1 MGRFMNH
8 KKWMAVIALAVT
20 ALILTHLPV
29 SEADAA
35 ASASDFQTQGSTLV
49 KYRGTE
55 ERVTIPD
62 TVEVVGES
70 AFENNQK
77 VQFVVIPKSVKRLD
91 AYVFWGCN
99 NLEEVVLGKGLTAVD
114 EYSFAGC
121 TGLKQITIPENIQSI
136 DAQAFAGCVNL
147 TDIYIPATVTGIA
160 EDAFLNCDNVT
171 IHADEGSVAA
181 QFAQKL
187 AEQKN
192 RDPLVTAAP
201 VQTPTAVSRPDT
213 QATTEPVSTATPAP
227 VATPVPGNVLGST
240 IIVGNHALVMVHP
253 GEEKVQQGYTEPEA
267 GQETGEEQD
276 ITAETE
282 NGKIPEWMYYRNQSV
297 SAVTIPEGTT
307 EIGRFA
313 FSRSSLRTVTIPEG
327 VTVIDYAAFY
337 HCDNLDNV
345 ILPDTVNTV
354 GAKAFTHTGWLDD
367 FEENSMDDFLISG
380 DILVAYKGNLPEVV
394 IPDGVRVIAEE
405 AFRNHTELKKVHLP
419 ASVTDIGNDA
429 FPEGIEIINEYWGDL
444 TDTRNRNRHK
454 ID

>member
-1 MGRFMNH
+1 MNH

-419 ASVTDIGNDA
+419 ASVTNIGNDA
-429 FPEGIEIINEYWGDL
+429 FPEGIEIINE
-444 TDTRNRNRHK
+444 
-454 ID
+454 

>member
-227 VATPVPGNVLGST
+227 AATPVPGNVLGST

-282 NGKIPEWMYYRNQSV
+282 NGKVPEWMYYRNQSV
-297 SAVTIPEGTT
+297 GAVTIPEGTT

-354 GAKAFTHTGWLDD
+354 GAKAFTHTGWMDD

-429 FPEGIEIINEYWGDL
+429 FPEGIEIINE
-444 TDTRNRNRHK
+444 
-454 ID
+454 

>member
-1 MGRFMNH
+1 MNH

-297 SAVTIPEGTT
+297 GAVTIPEGTT

-345 ILPDTVNTV
+345 VLPDTVNTV

-429 FPEGIEIINEYWGDL
+429 FPEGIEIINE
-444 TDTRNRNRHK
+444 
-454 ID
+454 

>member
-187 AEQKN
+187 AEQKS

-354 GAKAFTHTGWLDD
+354 GAKAFTHTGWMDD

-429 FPEGIEIINEYWGDL
+429 FPEGIEIINE
-444 TDTRNRNRHK
+444 
-454 ID
+454 

>member
-77 VQFVVIPKSVKRLD
+77 VQFVVIPKSVKCLD

-429 FPEGIEIINEYWGDL
+429 FPEGIEIINE
-444 TDTRNRNRHK
+444 
-454 ID
+454 

>member
-136 DAQAFAGCVNL
+136 DAQAFAGCINL

-354 GAKAFTHTGWLDD
+354 GAKAFTHTGWMDD

-429 FPEGIEIINEYWGDL
+429 FPEGIEIINE
-444 TDTRNRNRHK
+444 
-454 ID
+454 

>member
-99 NLEEVVLGKGLTAVD
+99 NLEEVVLGKDLTAVD

-147 TDIYIPATVTGIA
+147 TDIYIPSTVTGIA

-171 IHADEGSVAA
+171 IHADKGSVAA
-181 QFAQKL
+181 QFSQKL

-201 VQTPTAVSRPDT
+201 VQTPTAVSRPYT

-227 VATPVPGNVLGST
+227 AATPVPGNVLGST

-253 GEEKVQQGYTEPEA
+253 GEEKVQQGYMEPEA

-282 NGKIPEWMYYRNQSV
+282 NGKVPEWMYYRDQAV

-313 FSRSSLRTVTIPEG
+313 FSRSSLRTITIPEG
-327 VTVIDYAAFY
+327 VTTIDYAAFY

-345 ILPDTVNTV
+345 VLPDTVNTV

-429 FPEGIEIINEYWGDL
+429 FPEGIEIINE
-444 TDTRNRNRHK
+444 
-454 ID
+454 

>member
-1 MGRFMNH
+1 MNH

-181 QFAQKL
+181 QFSQKL
-187 AEQKN
+187 AEQKK

-345 ILPDTVNTV
+345 VLPDTVNTV

-394 IPDGVRVIAEE
+394 IPNGVRVIAEE

-429 FPEGIEIINEYWGDL
+429 FPEGIEIINE
-444 TDTRNRNRHK
+444 
-454 ID
+454 

>member
-1 MGRFMNH
+1 MNH

-181 QFAQKL
+181 QFSQKL

-240 IIVGNHALVMVHP
+240 IVVGNHALVMVHP

-345 ILPDTVNTV
+345 VLPDTVNTV

-394 IPDGVRVIAEE
+394 IPNGVRVIAEE

-429 FPEGIEIINEYWGDL
+429 FPEGIEIINE
-444 TDTRNRNRHK
+444 
-454 ID
+454 

>member
-121 TGLKQITIPENIQSI
+121 TGLKQITIPENVQSI
-136 DAQAFAGCVNL
+136 DAQAFAGCINL

-181 QFAQKL
+181 QFSQKL

-213 QATTEPVSTATPAP
+213 QATTEPVSTTTPAP

-327 VTVIDYAAFY
+327 VTTIDYAAFY

-354 GAKAFTHTGWLDD
+354 GAKAFTHTGWMDD

-429 FPEGIEIINEYWGDL
+429 FPEGIEIINE
-444 TDTRNRNRHK
+444 
-454 ID
+454 

>member
-121 TGLKQITIPENIQSI
+121 TGLKQITIPENVQSI
-136 DAQAFAGCVNL
+136 DAQAFAGCINL

-181 QFAQKL
+181 QFSQKL

-213 QATTEPVSTATPAP
+213 QATTEPVSTTTPAP

-240 IIVGNHALVMVHP
+240 IVVGNHALVMVHP

-380 DILVAYKGNLPEVV
+380 DILVTYKGNLPEVV

-429 FPEGIEIINEYWGDL
+429 FPEGIEIINE
-444 TDTRNRNRHK
+444 
-454 ID
+454 

>member
-121 TGLKQITIPENIQSI
+121 TGLKQISIPENVQSI
-136 DAQAFAGCVNL
+136 DAQAFAGCINL

-181 QFAQKL
+181 QFSQKL

-213 QATTEPVSTATPAP
+213 QATTEPVSTTTPAP

-240 IIVGNHALVMVHP
+240 IVVGNHALVMVHP

-380 DILVAYKGNLPEVV
+380 DILVAYKGNLPEIV

-429 FPEGIEIINEYWGDL
+429 FPEGIEIINE
-444 TDTRNRNRHK
+444 
-454 ID
+454 

>member
-1 MGRFMNH
+1 MNH

-187 AEQKN
+187 AEQKK

-354 GAKAFTHTGWLDD
+354 GAKAFTHTGWMDD

-429 FPEGIEIINEYWGDL
+429 FPEGIEIINE
-444 TDTRNRNRHK
+444 
-454 ID
+454 

>member
-213 QATTEPVSTATPAP
+213 QATTEPVSTTTPAP

-240 IIVGNHALVMVHP
+240 IVVGNHALVMVHP

-405 AFRNHTELKKVHLP
+405 AFRNHTDLKKVHLP

-429 FPEGIEIINEYWGDL
+429 FPEGIEIINE
-444 TDTRNRNRHK
+444 
-454 ID
+454 

>member
-1 MGRFMNH
+1 MNH
-8 KKWMAVIALAVT
+8 KKWLVVIALAAT

-187 AEQKN
+187 AEQKS

-201 VQTPTAVSRPDT
+201 VQTPTAVSGPDT

-227 VATPVPGNVLGST
+227 AATPVPGNVLGST

-282 NGKIPEWMYYRNQSV
+282 NGKVPEWMYYRNQSV
-297 SAVTIPEGTT
+297 GAVTIPEGTT

-345 ILPDTVNTV
+345 VLPDTVTTV
-354 GAKAFTHTGWLDD
+354 GAKAFTHTGWLNH

-380 DILVAYKGNLPEVV
+380 DILIAYKGNLPEVV

-429 FPEGIEIINEYWGDL
+429 FPEGIEIINE
-444 TDTRNRNRHK
+444 
-454 ID
+454 

>member
-327 VTVIDYAAFY
+327 VTTIDYAAFY
-337 HCDNLDNV
+337 HCDNLDKV

-429 FPEGIEIINEYWGDL
+429 FPEGIEIINE
-444 TDTRNRNRHK
+444 
-454 ID
+454 

>member
-1 MGRFMNH
+1 M
-8 KKWMAVIALAVT
+8 
-20 ALILTHLPV
+20 
-29 SEADAA
+29 
-35 ASASDFQTQGSTLV
+35 
-49 KYRGTE
+49 
-55 ERVTIPD
+55 
-62 TVEVVGES
+62 
-70 AFENNQK
+70 
-77 VQFVVIPKSVKRLD
+77 
-91 AYVFWGCN
+91 
-99 NLEEVVLGKGLTAVD
+99 
-114 EYSFAGC
+114 
-121 TGLKQITIPENIQSI
+121 
-136 DAQAFAGCVNL
+136 
-147 TDIYIPATVTGIA
+147 TGIA

-327 VTVIDYAAFY
+327 VTTIDYAAFY

-354 GAKAFTHTGWLDD
+354 GAKAFTHTGWMDD

-429 FPEGIEIINEYWGDL
+429 FPEGIEIINE
-444 TDTRNRNRHK
+444 
-454 ID
+454 

>member
-121 TGLKQITIPENIQSI
+121 TGLKQITIPENVQSI

-181 QFAQKL
+181 QFSQKL

-192 RDPLVTAAP
+192 RDPLVTVAP

-429 FPEGIEIINEYWGDL
+429 FPEGIEIINE
-444 TDTRNRNRHK
+444 
-454 ID
+454 

>member
-1 MGRFMNH
+1 MNH

-121 TGLKQITIPENIQSI
+121 TGLKQITIPENVQSI

-147 TDIYIPATVTGIA
+147 TDIYIPATVTVIA

-394 IPDGVRVIAEE
+394 IPNGVRVIAEE

-429 FPEGIEIINEYWGDL
+429 FPEGIEIINE
-444 TDTRNRNRHK
+444 
-454 ID
+454 

>member
-121 TGLKQITIPENIQSI
+121 TGLKQITIPENVQSI
-136 DAQAFAGCVNL
+136 DAQAFAGCINL

-181 QFAQKL
+181 QFSQKL
-187 AEQKN
+187 AEQKK

-282 NGKIPEWMYYRNQSV
+282 NGEIPEWMYYRNQSV

-429 FPEGIEIINEYWGDL
+429 FPEGIEIINE
-444 TDTRNRNRHK
+444 
-454 ID
+454 

>member
-121 TGLKQITIPENIQSI
+121 TGLKQITIPENVQSI

-181 QFAQKL
+181 QFSQKL

-227 VATPVPGNVLGST
+227 VATPVRGNVLGST

-429 FPEGIEIINEYWGDL
+429 FPEGIEIINE
-444 TDTRNRNRHK
+444 
-454 ID
+454 

>member
-1 MGRFMNH
+1 MNH

-77 VQFVVIPKSVKRLD
+77 VQFVVISKSVKRLD

-227 VATPVPGNVLGST
+227 AATPVPGNVLGST

-282 NGKIPEWMYYRNQSV
+282 NGKVPEWMYYRNQSV

-345 ILPDTVNTV
+345 VLPDTVNTV

-419 ASVTDIGNDA
+419 ASVMDIGNDA
-429 FPEGIEIINEYWGDL
+429 FPEGIEIINE
-444 TDTRNRNRHK
+444 
-454 ID
+454 

>member
-1 MGRFMNH
+1 MNH

-77 VQFVVIPKSVKRLD
+77 VQFVVISKSVKRLD

-121 TGLKQITIPENIQSI
+121 TGLKQITIPENVQSI
-136 DAQAFAGCVNL
+136 DAQAFAGCINL

-181 QFAQKL
+181 QFA

-213 QATTEPVSTATPAP
+213 QATAEPVSTATPAP

-327 VTVIDYAAFY
+327 VTTIDYAAFY

-354 GAKAFTHTGWLDD
+354 GAKAFTHTGWMDD

-429 FPEGIEIINEYWGDL
+429 FPEGIEIINE
-444 TDTRNRNRHK
+444 
-454 ID
+454 

>member
-1 MGRFMNH
+1 MNH

-99 NLEEVVLGKGLTAVD
+99 NLEDVVLGKGLTTVD

-282 NGKIPEWMYYRNQSV
+282 NGKVPEWMYYRNQSV

-354 GAKAFTHTGWLDD
+354 GAKAFTHTGWMDD

-429 FPEGIEIINEYWGDL
+429 FPEGIEIINE
-444 TDTRNRNRHK
+444 
-454 ID
+454 

>member
-1 MGRFMNH
+1 MNH

-181 QFAQKL
+181 QFSQKL

-240 IIVGNHALVMVHP
+240 IVVGNHALVMVHP

-429 FPEGIEIINEYWGDL
+429 FPEGIEIINE
-444 TDTRNRNRHK
+444 
-454 ID
+454 

>member
-1 MGRFMNH
+1 M
-8 KKWMAVIALAVT
+8 
-20 ALILTHLPV
+20 
-29 SEADAA
+29 
-35 ASASDFQTQGSTLV
+35 
-49 KYRGTE
+49 
-55 ERVTIPD
+55 
-62 TVEVVGES
+62 EVVGES

-253 GEEKVQQGYTEPEA
+253 GEEKYSRGIRNRKRDKRPVKNRISQLRQR
-267 GQETGEEQD
+267 
-276 ITAETE
+276 TARFR
-282 NGKIPEWMYYRNQSV
+282 NGCIIVTSL
-297 SAVTIPEGTT
+297 SAQL
-307 EIGRFA
+307 R
-313 FSRSSLRTVTIPEG
+313 SRKVLQRSDVLL
-327 VTVIDYAAFY
+327 F
-337 HCDNLDNV
+337 
-345 ILPDTVNTV
+345 
-354 GAKAFTHTGWLDD
+354 
-367 FEENSMDDFLISG
+367 
-380 DILVAYKGNLPEVV
+380 PEVLSG
-394 IPDGVRVIAEE
+394 PLR
-405 AFRNHTELKKVHLP
+405 FRKV
-419 ASVTDIGNDA
+419 
-429 FPEGIEIINEYWGDL
+429 
-444 TDTRNRNRHK
+444 
-454 ID
+454 

>member
-1 MGRFMNH
+1 MNH
-8 KKWMAVIALAVT
+8 KKRMAVIALAVT

-121 TGLKQITIPENIQSI
+121 TGLKQITIPENVQSI
-136 DAQAFAGCVNL
+136 DAQAFAGCINL

-181 QFAQKL
+181 QFSQKL

-213 QATTEPVSTATPAP
+213 QATTEPVSTTTPAP

-240 IIVGNHALVMVHP
+240 IVVGNHALVMVHP

-429 FPEGIEIINEYWGDL
+429 FPEGIEIINE
-444 TDTRNRNRHK
+444 
-454 ID
+454 

>member
-1 MGRFMNH
+1 MNH

-121 TGLKQITIPENIQSI
+121 TGLKQITIPENVQSI
-136 DAQAFAGCVNL
+136 DAQAFAGCINL
-147 TDIYIPATVTGIA
+147 TDIYIPVTVTGIA

-181 QFAQKL
+181 QFSQKL

-213 QATTEPVSTATPAP
+213 QATTEPVSTTTPAP

-240 IIVGNHALVMVHP
+240 IVVGNHALVMVHP

-354 GAKAFTHTGWLDD
+354 GAKAFTHTGWMDD

-429 FPEGIEIINEYWGDL
+429 FPEGIEIINE
-444 TDTRNRNRHK
+444 
-454 ID
+454 

>member
-1 MGRFMNH
+1 MNH

-99 NLEEVVLGKGLTAVD
+99 NLEEVVLGKGLTTVD

-227 VATPVPGNVLGST
+227 AATPVPGNVLGST

-313 FSRSSLRTVTIPEG
+313 FSRSSLRTVTISEG
-327 VTVIDYAAFY
+327 VTTIDYAAFY

-354 GAKAFTHTGWLDD
+354 GAKAFTHTGWMDD

-429 FPEGIEIINEYWGDL
+429 FPEGIEIINE
-444 TDTRNRNRHK
+444 
-454 ID
+454 

>member
-192 RDPLVTAAP
+192 RVPLVTAAP

-213 QATTEPVSTATPAP
+213 QATAEPVSTATPAP

-327 VTVIDYAAFY
+327 VTTIDYAAFY

-354 GAKAFTHTGWLDD
+354 VAKAFTHTGWMDD

-380 DILVAYKGNLPEVV
+380 DILVAYKGDLPEVV
-394 IPDGVRVIAEE
+394 IPNGVRVIAEE

-429 FPEGIEIINEYWGDL
+429 FPEGIEIINE
-444 TDTRNRNRHK
+444 
-454 ID
+454 

>member
-1 MGRFMNH
+1 MNH

-213 QATTEPVSTATPAP
+213 HATTEPVSTATPAP

-327 VTVIDYAAFY
+327 VTTIDYAAFY

-354 GAKAFTHTGWLDD
+354 GAKAFTHTGWMDD

-429 FPEGIEIINEYWGDL
+429 FPEGIEIINE
-444 TDTRNRNRHK
+444 
-454 ID
+454 

>member
-1 MGRFMNH
+1 MNH

-354 GAKAFTHTGWLDD
+354 GAKAFTHTGWMDD
-367 FEENSMDDFLISG
+367 FEENSMGDFLISG

-429 FPEGIEIINEYWGDL
+429 FPEGIEIINE
-444 TDTRNRNRHK
+444 
-454 ID
+454 

>member
-1 MGRFMNH
+1 MNH

-77 VQFVVIPKSVKRLD
+77 VQFVVIPKSVKRLE

-282 NGKIPEWMYYRNQSV
+282 NGKVPEWMYYRNQSV

-429 FPEGIEIINEYWGDL
+429 FPEGIEIINE
-444 TDTRNRNRHK
+444 
-454 ID
+454 

>member
-1 MGRFMNH
+1 MNH

-121 TGLKQITIPENIQSI
+121 TGLKQITIPENVQSI

-227 VATPVPGNVLGST
+227 AATPVPGNVLGST
-240 IIVGNHALVMVHP
+240 IVVGNHALVMVHP

-429 FPEGIEIINEYWGDL
+429 FPEGIEIINE
-444 TDTRNRNRHK
+444 
-454 ID
+454 

>member
-1 MGRFMNH
+1 
-8 KKWMAVIALAVT
+8 MAVIALAVT

-187 AEQKN
+187 AEQKS

-201 VQTPTAVSRPDT
+201 VQTPTAVSGPDT

-227 VATPVPGNVLGST
+227 AATPVPGNVLGST

-297 SAVTIPEGTT
+297 GAVTIPEGTT

-327 VTVIDYAAFY
+327 VTTIDYAAFY
-337 HCDNLDNV
+337 HCDDLDNV
-345 ILPDTVNTV
+345 VLPDTVTTV
-354 GAKAFTHTGWLDD
+354 GAKAFTHTGWLNH

-429 FPEGIEIINEYWGDL
+429 FPEGIEIINE
-444 TDTRNRNRHK
+444 
-454 ID
+454 

>member
-99 NLEEVVLGKGLTAVD
+99 NLEEVVLGKGLTAVN

-187 AEQKN
+187 AEQKS

-201 VQTPTAVSRPDT
+201 VQTPTAVSGPDT

-227 VATPVPGNVLGST
+227 AATPVPGNVLGST

-267 GQETGEEQD
+267 GQETGKEQD

-282 NGKIPEWMYYRNQSV
+282 NGKVPEWMYYRNQSV
-297 SAVTIPEGTT
+297 GAVRIPEGTT

-380 DILVAYKGNLPEVV
+380 NILVAYKGNLPEVV

-429 FPEGIEIINEYWGDL
+429 FPEGIEIINE
-444 TDTRNRNRHK
+444 
-454 ID
+454 

>member
-240 IIVGNHALVMVHP
+240 IVVGNHALVMVHP

-345 ILPDTVNTV
+345 VLPDTVNTV

-429 FPEGIEIINEYWGDL
+429 FPEGIEIINE
-444 TDTRNRNRHK
+444 
-454 ID
+454 